1 MSLNVIVLRSE
12 LWMIWRVCLTTFQT
26 ELRFP
31 SGSFCVCDYLK
42 PYLNPVKEHTIII
55 VICTNE
61 IFAIVRVPVCVFQY
75 KLTSSVE
82 MLSSFHFSQSVE
94 GFFTYI

>member
-1 MSLNVIVLRSE
+1 
-12 LWMIWRVCLTTFQT
+12 MITFQT

-31 SGSFCVCDYLK
+31 NGSFSVCNYLK
-42 PYLNPVKEHTIII
+42 PYLILVKEHTIII

-75 KLTSSVE
+75 NLMSVE
-82 MLSSFHFSQSVE
+82 M
-94 GFFTYI
+94 